1 MFEWIKKSS
10 LILLII
16 LWGFTAVHYQDLPDS
31 IPIHFNAL
39 GEPDKFGNRSHS
51 WGIPIIALLLYL
63 LLNQISKRKKIHRK
77 EVQIITWMQLNI
89 QLLFGYLQVNMF
101 LVSLGRSEGLGI
113 GFLPFSIL
121 LLMVPSIVVMFQ
133 KK

>member
-101 LVSLGRSEGLGI
+101 LVSLGRNEGLGT

>member
-39 GEPDKFGNRSHS
+39 GEPDNFGNRSHS

-77 EVQIITWMQLNI
+77 EVRIITWMQLNI

-101 LVSLGRSEGLGI
+101 LVSLGRSEGLGT

>member
-77 EVQIITWMQLNI
+77 EVRIITWMQLNI